1 MKRLDWI
8 IALFLVVIGLTCLTM
23 SATWMM
29 DTGSIRSYF
38 TNFLQICLWI
48 GIPILIVGVI
58 YYVMKR
64 KRRDS

>member
-1 MKRLDWI
+1 MKRFDWF
-8 IALFLVVIGLTCLTM
+8 IALFLIVMGLTCLTM

-29 DTGSIRSYF
+29 DTGSIRPYL

-48 GIPILIVGVI
+48 GIPALGVGI
-58 YYVMKR
+58 TYYVIKR